1 MSEGAQ
7 DERTEGP
14 ATAPSGPAPVDP
26 WRGFRGIC
34 AATLILEV
42 IVVLLALP
50 VLSYFGR
57 GPSWL
62 FGLYIGVLTVGLILG
77 AGLQRRSWAM
87 KYNVTL
93 QVLMVAGFAFHWTLG
108 VMGVVFLLVWAF
120 ILRVRAIVA
129 QRFAEGTLTSQQG

>member
-7 DERTEGP
+7 SERNDGK
-14 ATAPSGPAPVDP
+14 AAAVAPAPVDP

-42 IVVLLALP
+42 IVVLLAIP

-57 GPSWL
+57 GPSWV
-62 FGLYIGVLTVGLILG
+62 FGLYIGGLTVALILG

-93 QVLMVAGFAFHWTLG
+93 QVLMVAGFVFHWTLG

-120 ILRVRAIVA
+120 IIRVRTIVA
-129 QRFAEGTLTSQQG
+129 QRFAEGTLTSQHG

>member
-1 MSEGAQ
+1 MSEEAQ
-7 DERTEGP
+7 GEGT
-14 ATAPSGPAPVDP
+14 TAAPAPTDP

-50 VLSYFGR
+50 VLSFFGR

-93 QVLMVAGFAFHWTLG
+93 QVLMVAGFVLHWTLG

>member
-7 DERTEGP
+7 SERSDGKT
-14 ATAPSGPAPVDP
+14 TAVAPAPVDP

-42 IVVLLALP
+42 IVMLLAIP

-57 GPSWL
+57 GPSWV
-62 FGLYIGVLTVGLILG
+62 FGLYIGGLTVGLILG

-87 KYNVTL
+87 KYNITL
-93 QVLMVAGFAFHWTLG
+93 QVLMVAGVVFHWTLG
-108 VMGVVFLLVWAF
+108 LMGVVFCLVWAF
-120 ILRVRAIVA
+120 IIRVKAIVA
-129 QRFAEGTLTSQQG
+129 QRFADGTLTSQQG